1 MLDCKRMRRVG
12 VVWAI
17 LLVVF
22 FAMNFSVGFSASPR
36 RRHYIVK
43 SGDSLDSI
51 AKQYQGVSVADI
63 IKENNLK
70 KPDHIVPR
78 QRLIIPWKGI
88 WHTVREGEN
97 LDLIAKAYAKDNGVS
112 AKVIM
117 KEIKQANWL
126 PNPNLIVTG
135 KKLFIPR
142 VKKTLEVKVPQKKP
156 SPPQGVWHTIKQYD
170 LTIFRIALNYGEA
183 HGIKWQDMQNK
194 IMQHSRNKAVDPRNL
209 QIGQKIFVP
218 EAKRILEIEIPS
230 QLLVKKEISNSTGS
244 TKVTK
249 TSGEFRE
256 EKPNFSW
263 PVEGELVGYFG
274 EKGNEGIDI
283 AVAVGDIVTTPADG
297 VIEWAGEYAS
307 LGPCIIIKHEQEG
320 FFSSLSFTNY
330 FTNLSLVY
338 KVNKGDEVNKGEPIA
353 EIAASKAVNSIRLH
367 FEVHRKEKVEDSVN
381 PLDYLP

>member
-1 MLDCKRMRRVG
+1 MLYYKRARRVS
-12 VVWAI
+12 VVWAV

-78 QRLIIPWKGI
+78 QRLIIPWKGV
-88 WHTVREGEN
+88 WHIVREGEY
-97 LDLIAKAYAKDNGVS
+97 LELIAKGYARTVGINWRS
-112 AKVIM
+112 M
-117 KEIKQANWL
+117 MTEIKQSNGL
-126 PNPNLIVTG
+126 YNPDKLRENQ
-135 KKLFIPR
+135 KLFIPR
-142 VKKTLEVKVPQKKP
+142 AKKTLQIKIPKKE
-156 SPPQGVWHTIKQYD
+156 PQGVWHTIKQD
-170 LTIFRIALNYGEA
+170 GENIFRIALNYGEN
-183 HGIKWQDMQNK
+183 HGINWKEMQNK
-194 IMQHSRNKAVDPRNL
+194 IMQHSRNKEVDPRNL
-209 QIGQKIFVP
+209 QIGQKIFIP

-230 QLLVKKEISNSTGS
+230 QLLVKKEIFNSTGS
-244 TKVTK
+244 TKVTE
-249 TSGEFRE
+249 TMGEFRE
-256 EKPNFSW
+256 EKPIFSW
-263 PVEGELVGYFG
+263 PAEGELVGYFG

-283 AVAVGDIVTTPADG
+283 AVAVGDIITTPADG

-320 FFSSLSFTNY
+320 FFSSFSFTNY
-330 FTNLSLVY
+330 FTNLSLIY
-338 KVNKGDEVNKGEPIA
+338 KINKGDKVNKGEPIA